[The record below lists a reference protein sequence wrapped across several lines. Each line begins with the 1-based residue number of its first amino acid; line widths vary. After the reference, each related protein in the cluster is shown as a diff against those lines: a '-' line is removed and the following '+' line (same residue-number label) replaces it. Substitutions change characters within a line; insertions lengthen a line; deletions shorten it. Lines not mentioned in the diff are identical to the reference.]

1 MREHIVIP
9 HKKNIFL
16 PAQHSWYCG
25 LLQVMFH
32 SIHTKWIVI
41 ILTKKTSSFNY
52 CTFTNFLIVSFGWL
66 FMAFDLFNSW
76 FASHSPLLCLLSFY
90 SGKIQFYLCEN
101 LLQKRLLRIVCS
113 FYVPS
118 LFPNLKE
125 KRWKLLAV
133 GKFLMAMNENC
144 VVQKKMHKFCLI
156 TPPPYNSPLLHQL
169 FFFKSCSQ
177 IFIRFCII
185 DCFCFFFVTV

>member
-1 MREHIVIP
+1 
-9 HKKNIFL
+9 
-16 PAQHSWYCG
+16 
-25 LLQVMFH
+25 
-32 SIHTKWIVI
+32 
-41 ILTKKTSSFNY
+41 
-52 CTFTNFLIVSFGWL
+52 
-66 FMAFDLFNSW
+66 MAFELFNSW
-76 FASHSPLLCLLSFY
+76 FASHSPLLCLPSFY

-113 FYVPS
+113 FYVRL

-156 TPPPYNSPLLHQL
+156 TPPPYNSPPPPPAFFQKL
-169 FFFKSCSQ
+169 FTNIHKILYYWLFL
-177 IFIRFCII
+177 
-185 DCFCFFFVTV
+185 FFFVTVVVQISQKLTY